1 MKNAAREPLRI
12 HPIPHDQVGMLA
24 WVDASSQNRVGG
36 HSTKGIFIGAAHR
49 DMLDGDVSK
58 VSPMFWQSSKIT
70 RVCRAPGAA
79 EARAAI
85 DAEDVLYL
93 IRFQWSE
100 LMGYQPSLRDP
111 DDLVRKVLG
120 VLLTDSRSVYD
131 KLQRPYISPTGESKR
146 VDIELLTLKES
157 QNELDLILRWVNSE
171 AMLANSLTKRGED
184 QQMQR
189 FIASQQLWRIVED
202 PEMFSGK
209 RLKQMG
215 RDLLDIER
223 TETQR
228 NWEGWILLVRFC
240 FFLLSQQPASRTK
253 KVQWFFQLKDFSRLG
268 AM

>member
-1 MKNAAREPLRI
+1 
-12 HPIPHDQVGMLA
+12 
-24 WVDASSQNRVGG
+24 
-36 HSTKGIFIGAAHR
+36 
-49 DMLDGDVSK
+49 
-58 VSPMFWQSSKIT
+58 
-70 RVCRAPGAA
+70 
-79 EARAAI
+79 
-85 DAEDVLYL
+85 
-93 IRFQWSE
+93 
-100 LMGYQPSLRDP
+100 MGYQPSLRDP

-228 NWEGWILLVRFC
+228 NWEGWILLVLFASFC
-240 FFLLSQQPASRTK
+240 CYNRRHHGLRKST
-253 KVQWFFQLKDFSRLG
+253 DFSSWKISADWGPCNSIAQFWACDRAYAAAHLSPLG
-268 AM
+268 SHVVSSLSSGASPLKTELYSGVVCIYRGQGPTHWFS